1 MSTMKEGG
9 DKMNPEKK
17 PSVLVCVTGQYD
29 CDRLINAGF
38 EKAVELGLELHVLS
52 VHMPVNNCSFLSD
65 EIEHLYRVSKDLG
78 ADMTIAFH
86 KDAPKTAVDFARK
99 INAKYIIT
107 GMPDDRPHGFVD
119 IVSELLPKSRLTMV
133 TKNGELLEYSS
144 AYAVKATA

>member
-1 MSTMKEGG
+1 MSTMKKGG
-9 DKMNPEKK
+9 DKMKQHTK
-17 PSVLVCVTGQYD
+17 PSVLVCVTDQYD

-52 VHMPVNNCSFLSD
+52 VHIPVHNCSFLSN

-86 KDAPKTAVDFARK
+86 NDAGKTAVDFARK

-119 IVSELLPKSRLTMV
+119 IVHELLPKSHITMV
-133 TKNGELLEYSS
+133 TKDSELLEYSS